1 MPVNASGQADTVWI
15 TATSVISPAV
25 WAGRD
30 VTLVD
35 LGVRLAP
42 DFNRTIAAGSVLTY
56 SHVLTNLST
65 VADTYEFALESSR
78 GWAGVSDGQSG
89 HGGGGGVPLRWR
101 CESRCL
107 SRLRW
112 VWLTRQ
118 SLQSHLLPHPR

>member
-1 MPVNASGQADTVWI
+1 MWI

-25 WAGRD
+25 WAGARD

-65 VADTYEFALESSR
+65 VR
-78 GWAGVSDGQSG
+78 
-89 HGGGGGVPLRWR
+89 
-101 CESRCL
+101 
-107 SRLRW
+107 
-112 VWLTRQ
+112 
-118 SLQSHLLPHPR
+118 HL